1 MKIARFLYI
10 GLLLACNVWATRIS
24 VYEAGYPQNRDDNL
38 YVQPVTDV
46 IYQHGAYIEHQLH
59 ISFAYDFNSWFFKNY
74 EELELEWTFQLPEE
88 AVVYN
93 LYCWKG
99 DSVVRATMLDKYTAL
114 QMFDEKTSP
123 IREPALLVRSLPT
136 YNRQVD
142 YTLRIFPIRR
152 FEVNRVMIQY
162 LVPARPSS
170 GSLRTWLPIPQVTA
184 ASGGAKNLRVM
195 AFYDQKPDSV
205 AVVGYQN
212 VVFQHY
218 AEDRVWE
225 TTLPVRY
232 GEYAELVLPSPI
244 EDDYFLS
251 TFKKGDDTFYQ
262 LAVYPPDLPFVDE
275 PRKIL
280 ILLDYN
286 PGNSSGLTSDLVV
299 TSLKETLERSL
310 TAADSVS
317 IMGAFPDIVFGN
329 ERWLAGTQEN
339 IDQMF
344 TVFAGRLFLNI
355 NFSQELLLAA
365 RSFLQRNGQ
374 GEMLWITN
382 RADFPTGTYDAQ
394 QYAHEILALFP
405 ENTMMHVL
413 DLENIYSMSYYS
425 SDIGYGNRSFTF
437 LSELTRIT
445 GGHLFFYRFHPLK
458 TALAA
463 IFFEK
468 VAHYNEIEVQTRLQ
482 DGYTFDRQDYA
493 PFEGYFPMDFPIIQ
507 TGRLHGNFPMSV
519 SVIANTLQ
527 QSVKKDLSIPAE
539 AVQPGSEHLFTAF
552 YGQQLQKLARRNQ
565 NNWVVNE
572 IIALSL
578 ETGVLSPYTAF
589 LIPDEWRSR
598 YVPEFVDDTEKGST
612 PVQMHAVETDTLLC
626 VAASPNPFN
635 PRTTLRIDVPVQGA
649 VQVDICNVLGQIVRA
664 FKVAAPAAGRYEV
677 IWDATSDTGLPV
689 TSGIY
694 VARIRAGNQVKTMR
708 LTLVR

>member
-1 MKIARFLYI
+1 MKTMRLIYI
-10 GLLLACNVWATRIS
+10 GLLLASCAWATRIS

-38 YVQPVTDV
+38 YVKPVTDV
-46 IYQHGAYIEHQLH
+46 IYQHGVYIEHQLH

-99 DSVVRATMLDKYTAL
+99 DSVVRATMLDKWTAL

-123 IREPALLVRSLPT
+123 IREPALLIRSLPT
-136 YNRQVD
+136 YNRQVE

-184 ASGGAKNLRVM
+184 TSGGAKNLRVLS
-195 AFYDQKPDSV
+195 FYDARPDTV

-212 VVFQHY
+212 IVFRHY
-218 AEDRVWE
+218 PEDKLWE

-232 GEYAELVLPSPI
+232 GEYAELVMPSPI
-244 EDDYFLS
+244 QDEYYIS
-251 TFKKGDDTFYQ
+251 TFKKNGEIFYQ
-262 LAVYPPDLPFVDE
+262 LAVYPPNLSLSPS

-310 TAADSVS
+310 SAADSISV
-317 IMGAFPDIVFGN
+317 IAAFADIVPGSDG
-329 ERWLAGTQEN
+329 WVAATQEN
-339 IDQMF
+339 IDGIF
-344 TVFAGRLFLNI
+344 NRLAGRLFLNV

-365 RSFLQRNGQ
+365 QSFLQRNGT
-374 GEMLWITN
+374 GELLWITN
-382 RADFPTGTYDAQ
+382 RSDFPTYTDESRE
-394 QYAHEILALFP
+394 YAHEILALLP

-413 DLENIYSMSYYS
+413 DLENVYPMSHYG
-425 SDIGYGNRSFTF
+425 SDIGYGNRSYTF

-468 VAHYNEIEVQTRLQ
+468 VAHYNEIEVQTRMQ
-482 DGYTFDRQDYA
+482 DGYTFDRRDYA
-493 PFEGYFPMDFPIIQ
+493 PFEGYYPMDFPIIQ
-507 TGRLHGNFPMSV
+507 TGRLQGNFPMSV
-519 SVIANTLQ
+519 TVIANTLQ
-527 QSVKKDLSIPAE
+527 QSVKKDLVIPAE
-539 AVQPGSEHLFTAF
+539 AVQPGSDHLYTAF
-552 YGQQLQKLARRNQ
+552 YGQQLQKLARRYQ

-589 LIPDEWRSR
+589 LVPDKWQSY
-598 YVPEFVDDTEKGST
+598 YVPEFVDETVKGST
-612 PVQMHAVETDTLLC
+612 PVETHPVVMDSLLC
-626 VAASPNPFN
+626 VKASPNPFN
-635 PRTTLRIDVPVQGA
+635 PRTTLHIDVPVRGDFR
-649 VQVDICNVLGQIVRA
+649 VDIYNLAGQLVRR
-664 FKVAAPAAGRYEV
+664 FERSAAVAGRYKV
-677 IWDATSDTGLPV
+677 IWDATSDAGLPV

-694 VARIRAGNQVKTMR
+694 VARITAQNQVKTIR
-708 LTLVR
+708 LTLLR

>member
-1 MKIARFLYI
+1 MKIMRFLYMGMLLI
-10 GLLLACNVWATRIS
+10 GSAWATRIS

-38 YVQPVTDV
+38 HVKPVTDV
-46 IYQHGAYIEHQLH
+46 IYAHGAYIEHQLH

-99 DSVVRATMLDKYTAL
+99 DSVVRATMLDKWTAL

-123 IREPALLVRSLPT
+123 IREPALLIRSLPT

-142 YTLRIFPIRR
+142 YTLRIFPMRR

-170 GSLRTWLPIPQVTA
+170 GSLRSWLPIPQVTA
-184 ASGGAKNLRVM
+184 ATGGAKNLRVM
-195 AFYDQKPDSV
+195 AFYDEKPDSV

-218 AEDRVWE
+218 PEDRVWE

-232 GEYAELVLPSPI
+232 GEYAEMVLPSPI
-244 EDDYFLS
+244 KDEYFLS
-251 TFKKGDDTFYQ
+251 TFQKGGDTFYQ

-317 IMGAFPDIVFGN
+317 MIGAFPDIVFGN

-344 TVFAGRLFLNI
+344 TIFAGRLFLNI

-365 RSFLQRNGQ
+365 QSFLQRNGQ

-382 RADFPTGTYDAQ
+382 RADFPTGTYEAQ
-394 QYAHEILALFP
+394 QYAHEILALF
-405 ENTMMHVL
+405 TGSSVIHVL
-413 DLENIYSMSYYS
+413 DLENVYAMSYYS

-468 VAHYNEIEVQTRLQ
+468 VAHYNEVEVQTRMQ
-482 DGYTFDRQDYA
+482 DGYTFDRRDYA
-493 PFEGYFPMDFPIIQ
+493 LFEGYYPMDFPIIQ
-507 TGRLHGNFPMSV
+507 TGRLQGNFPMSV
-519 SVIANTLQ
+519 TVIANTLQ
-527 QSVKKDLSIPAE
+527 QSVKKDLVIPAE
-539 AVQPGSEHLFTAF
+539 AVQPGSDHLYTAF
-552 YGQQLQKLARRNQ
+552 YGQQLQKLARRYQ

-589 LIPDEWRSR
+589 LVPDKWQSY
-598 YVPEFVDDTEKGST
+598 YVPEFVDETVKGST
-612 PVQMHAVETDTLLC
+612 PVETHPVVMDSLLC
-626 VAASPNPFN
+626 VKASPNPFN
-635 PRTTLRIDVPVQGA
+635 PRTTLHIDVPVRGDFR
-649 VQVDICNVLGQIVRA
+649 VDIYNLAGQLVRR
-664 FKVAAPAAGRYEV
+664 FERSAAVAGRYKV
-677 IWDATSDTGLPV
+677 IWDATSDAGLPV

-694 VARIRAGNQVKTMR
+694 VARITAQNQVKTIR
-708 LTLVR
+708 LTLLR